1 MEKNNILKIDL
12 NGHAEY
18 ATTSLTQIE
27 TFLVSAN
34 LKAPFY
40 EESKR

>member
-1 MEKNNILKIDL
+1 MEKNNVLKIDL
-12 NGHAEY
+12 TGHAEI
-18 ATTSLTQIE
+18 ATAATSQIE